1 MAQTAPAWPQREGVP
16 VKTTLSF
23 QRPSARKAQDEKPIV
38 VVPPPA
44 LRLVRTPEA
53 ERKGNNAAGST
64 RFHVRLP
71 IAHKRFVEARA
82 EASGSTLTTLFR
94 GLLEDW
100 LAGTVTVTVP
110 SVAPTEDRERLSL
123 DLPTPLYRQVK
134 AKVSADGHRLTDV
147 TVGLIERLMASARR
161 R

>member
-1 MAQTAPAWPQREGVP
+1 M
-16 VKTTLSF
+16 KTTLSF
-23 QRPSARKAQDEKPIV
+23 QRPSARKAQDATPAV
-38 VVPPPA
+38 AVPPPA

-53 ERKGNNAAGST
+53 QRKGNNAAGST

-71 IAHKRFVEARA
+71 LAHKRFLEARA
-82 EASGSTLTTLFR
+82 EASGSTLTTLLR

-100 LAGTVTVTVP
+100 LAGTVTVA
-110 SVAPTEDRERLSL
+110 VAPVAPADDRERLSL

-134 AKVSADGHRLTDV
+134 ARVSADGYRLTDV

>member
-1 MAQTAPAWPQREGVP
+1 M
-16 VKTTLSF
+16 KTTLSF
-23 QRPSARKAQDEKPIV
+23 QRPSARKTQDEKPAV

-53 ERKGNNAAGST
+53 QRKGNNATGST

-71 IAHKRFVEARA
+71 LAHKRFLEARA
-82 EASGSTLTTLFR
+82 EASGSTLTTLLR

-100 LAGTVTVTVP
+100 LAGTVTVMVSP
-110 SVAPTEDRERLSL
+110 VAPADDRERLSL
-123 DLPTPLYRQVK
+123 DLPTPLYRRVK
-134 AKVSADGHRLTDV
+134 ARASADGYRLTDV